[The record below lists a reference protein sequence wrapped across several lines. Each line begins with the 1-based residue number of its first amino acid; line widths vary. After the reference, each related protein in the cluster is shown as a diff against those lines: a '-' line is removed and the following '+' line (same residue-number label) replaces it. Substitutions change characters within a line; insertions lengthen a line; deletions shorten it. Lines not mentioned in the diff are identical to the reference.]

1 MNDVIVLGL
10 GGMGSAAA
18 YHLARRGR
26 RVLGLEQFDP
36 VHDRGSSHGETRM
49 IRECYSEHPSY
60 VPLVQRAYE
69 NWRQL
74 ERDSGLEGI
83 LTITG
88 GLYVG
93 APDSEIIAG
102 ARRSATEHGLRHEIL
117 DADEIRRRYPELR
130 PDAADVGFFDFN
142 TGFLRCET
150 AVKAHLDGAA
160 RHGAEL
166 RFRERIVEWSADE
179 RSVRVRTER
188 GRYEAGHLIVAAGAW
203 GPATARLPTVSLRP
217 ERRVLYWVQP
227 GGGVDPFRLGRFPCF
242 TWDLEGNDFLYGFPS
257 VDGTT
262 VKVAFMHAG
271 GPCDPDTVDRTVS
284 PEEMERIRAALR
296 RHMPAMDGPVATAKT
311 CMYTL
316 TPDQHFVIGLH
327 PEYSRVTLT
336 LGFSGH
342 GFKFASVVGE
352 IAADLAEHGAT
363 RHPIAL
369 FDPRRPELLNDSAGS
384 PETT

>member
-1 MNDVIVLGL
+1 MYDVIVFGL

-74 ERDSGLEGI
+74 ERDSGLGPI

-88 GLYVG
+88 GPYVG
-93 APDSEIIAG
+93 PPESAFVAG
-102 ARRSATEHGLRHEIL
+102 ARRSATEHGLRHEVL
-117 DADEIRRRYPELR
+117 DAKEIRSRYPELR
-130 PDAADVGFFDFN
+130 PDPVDVGFFDYSA
-142 TGFLRCET
+142 GFLRCET

-160 RHGAEL
+160 RYGAEL
-166 RFRERIVEWSADE
+166 RFRERILAWSADDK
-179 RSVRVRTER
+179 SVRVQTEK

-203 GPATARLPTVSLRP
+203 GPTAAQVASISLRP
-217 ERRVLYWVQP
+217 ERRVMYWVQP
-227 GGGVDPFRLGRFPCF
+227 GGGIDPFRLGRFPCF
-242 TWDLEGNDFLYGFPS
+242 RWVLEGNDFLYGFPS
-257 VDGTT
+257 IDGAT

-271 GPCDPDTVDRTVS
+271 GTCDPDTVDRSVR
-284 PEEMERIRAALR
+284 PEEMERIRTVLR
-296 RHMPAMDGPVATAKT
+296 RVMPAMDGPVARAKT

-316 TPDQHFVIGLH
+316 TPDQQFVIGLH

-352 IAADLAEHGAT
+352 IAADLAEHGTT

-369 FDPRRPELLNDSAGS
+369 FDPRRSAGLNRS
-384 PETT
+384 AGAPESA